1 MVRAPLTLIRDR
13 SALDLYPVERR
24 AKKRAASGV
33 RRLLRLTRPNERAAR
48 VDTLAPA
55 LGILTGLLAGVAL
68 WLAILLPLYLYLR

>member
-1 MVRAPLTLIRDR
+1 MVRAPLTLVRER
-13 SALDLYPVERR
+13 SALDLYPAERR
-24 AKKRAASGV
+24 AKKRATSGV
-33 RRLLRLTRPNERAAR
+33 RRLLRLTRPHEFAAR